1 GVGQLF
7 WSVELT
13 AQKIG
18 RGYRSR
24 TCLAA
29 LIWRRSGYKPLL
41 LPEVPPWWLAMDSNH
56 PRRLY
61 ESRVL
66 PTELASRV
74 FPRKLAGRA
83 GFEPAHGVSN
93 SHVPFQLG
101 YRPKSRRPRF
111 LVGAF
116 ENVNLNLECYG
127 QTNPEGRARLTRRLI
142 MDLVFIV
149 MFENEYS
156 MLSISFWLFCFRN
169 PSRAMFDKAQ
179 FEGFHSGL
187 VGLAL

>member
-1 GVGQLF
+1 MLESNQRLAVIDHGLDLRANPAWCAVRELNPHLLGVGQLF
-7 WSVELT
+7 WSVELP
-13 AQKIG
+13 ARRIG

-29 LIWRRSGYKPLL
+29 LIWRLSHCPS
-41 LPEVPPWWLAMDSNH
+41 PEAPPWWLAMDSNH

-74 FPRKLAGRA
+74 CTLGLAGRA

-101 YRPKSRRPRF
+101 YRPKKHP
-111 LVGAF
+111 
-116 ENVNLNLECYG
+116 
-127 QTNPEGRARLTRRLI
+127 
-142 MDLVFIV
+142 
-149 MFENEYS
+149 
-156 MLSISFWLFCFRN
+156 
-169 PSRAMFDKAQ
+169 
-179 FEGFHSGL
+179 
-187 VGLAL
+187 